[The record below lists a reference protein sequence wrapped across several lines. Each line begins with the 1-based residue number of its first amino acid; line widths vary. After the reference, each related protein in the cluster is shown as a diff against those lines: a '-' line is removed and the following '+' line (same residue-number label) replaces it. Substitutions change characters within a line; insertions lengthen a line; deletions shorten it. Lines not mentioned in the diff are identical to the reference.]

1 MTLRV
6 GSVYRGIWAGS
17 PKLIGIRRIEILED
31 CAGPEHVSVEFVPLW
46 FGRAPCCLWW
56 ALPHQ
61 HLSGEEFV
69 ARLRAAEAMAQLP
82 GLRVRRVPE
91 IEV

>member
-17 PKLIGIRRIEILED
+17 PKIIGIRRIEILED
-31 CAGPEHVSVEFVPLW
+31 CAGPEHISVEFVPLW
-46 FGRAPCCLWW
+46 FGWAPRWMWW
-56 ALPHQ
+56 WFPHQ
-61 HLSGEEFV
+61 HHSGEEFV
-69 ARLRAAEAMAQLP
+69 GRLRAAEAMAQLP
-82 GLRVRRVPE
+82 GLRMRNVKE